1 MLRPKHTIIFLMLIV
16 LLAAMPMA
24 QDKEKIKNLAPS
36 ANGSGGFF
44 TTYVADTIR
53 PGEVSLSVAAHS
65 FNRDPNVLNYTVF
78 PVSFSIGLHER
89 IEFFIS
95 GEAYKR
101 VDADDIYEHKM
112 YPSGLLLPNWAL
124 PGIPADTYSQLQR
137 GFTGYF
143 PAVGS
148 NGQIGFYNDAP
159 FMDTGFGEGTGD
171 LTLGFKLNLM
181 SERRGA
187 PVSIAVQPMLRMP
200 TTADKQSV
208 LRGLTSGASDYGADL
223 ILTKNLGGGATLTGN
238 IGGRFADTYKGI
250 ERQDYLNFGV
260 GIDIPVPVAD
270 TEVHIIGEL
279 VKTHFLG
286 DPMYTYQNI
295 VCPMDAYA
303 GLRWKAADWVTLSG
317 AVNVHLLN
325 AEGEGGGFE
334 GSERLGYFAQL
345 AFHRKINEV
354 PVVDCSAAQTTVTEG
369 DTVRITAKASDP
381 DDETLTYTWKASG
394 GTISGDDAVATL
406 DTSGLE
412 AGNYEVVVQVTDGD
426 NVASCSA
433 DITVEKRKMPPTIVC
448 NPSTVAVTEL
458 QSVVLTAQASDP
470 NGDALTYGWEVDGSS
485 VSNNSPEFEF
495 GTAGRNI
502 GNHTVKVTVTDV
514 DDMSASCE
522 FAVTINRRPN
532 TPPTVE
538 LTLDKNEAFA
548 GQMVN
553 ATAKATDKED
563 DPLTYAWAVDG
574 TGESG
579 TGTSLDVNTTGFTG
593 GNHSVK
599 VTATDDRGASGT
611 DTKNFKV
618 TEKIVIPLDKLRP
631 DNKAKAQLDEI
642 ALKMQQTPE
651 LQAKLTGHTDD
662 LGSED
667 GNMKFGLK
675 RAESVESYLVK
686 EHSIAEDRI
695 ETASAGEAE
704 PVGDNTTT
712 EGRKENRRVVVE
724 LYVP

>member
-1 MLRPKHTIIFLMLIV
+1 MLKPRHTIIFLMLIV

-53 PGEVSLSVAAHS
+53 PGEVSISVAAHS
-65 FNRDPNVLNYTVF
+65 YNRDPNVLNYTVF
-78 PVSFSIGLHER
+78 PVSFAIGLHER
-89 IEFFIS
+89 IEFFVS

-112 YPSGLLLPNWAL
+112 YPSGLLLPSAAL
-124 PGIPADTYSQLQR
+124 PGIPGSTYSQLQT
-137 GFTGYF
+137 GFTGYY

-171 LTLGFKLNLM
+171 LTFGMKINLM
-181 SERRGA
+181 SERRGDA
-187 PVSIAVQPMLRMP
+187 LGIAIQPMLRMP
-200 TTADKQSV
+200 TTGDKQNV

-223 ILTKNLGGGATLTGN
+223 ILTKNLARGATLTGN

-250 ERQDYLNFGV
+250 ERQDYINYGV
-260 GIDIPVPVAD
+260 GLDVPVPVSD
-270 TEVHIIGEL
+270 TEVHVIGEL
-279 VKTHFLG
+279 VGTKFLG
-286 DPMYTYQNI
+286 DSMYMYQNI
-295 VCPMDAYA
+295 VSPLDAYA
-303 GLRWKAADWVTLSG
+303 GLRWKAADWATLSG
-317 AVNVHLLN
+317 AVNVHLKT
-325 AEGEGGGFE
+325 ADGAGGGFQ
-334 GSERLGYFAQL
+334 GAERLGYFAQL

-354 PVVDCSAAQTTVTEG
+354 PVVDCSAEQTTVTEG
-369 DTVRITAKASDP
+369 DSVRITADASDP
-381 DDETLTYTWKASG
+381 DDATLTYTWKASG
-394 GTISGDDAVATL
+394 GSISGDDAVATL

-412 AGNYEVVVQVTDGD
+412 AGNYEVVVHVTDGD

-433 DITVEKRKMPPTIVC
+433 DITVEKRKMPPTINC
-448 NPSTVAVTEL
+448 NPATVAVTEL
-458 QSVVLTAQASDP
+458 KSVVLTAQASDP
-470 NGDALTYGWEVDGSS
+470 NGDALTYSWAVDGST
-485 VSNNSPEFEF
+485 VSNNSSEFEF
-495 GTAGRNI
+495 GTAGRTL

-532 TPPTVE
+532 TPPSVD
-538 LTLDKNEAFA
+538 LTLDKNEVFA
-548 GQMVN
+548 GQMVA
-553 ATAKATDKED
+553 ATAKAMDKEE
-563 DPLTYAWAVDG
+563 DPLTYTWAVDG
-574 TGESG
+574 TRESG
-579 TGTSLDVNTTGFTG
+579 TTTALDINTTGFAG

-599 VTATDDRGASGT
+599 VTVTDDRGASDS

-651 LQAKLTGHTDD
+651 LKAKLTGHTDD
-662 LGSED
+662 RGSEN
-667 GNMKFGLK
+667 GNVKFGLK
-675 RAESVESYLVK
+675 RAESVRSYLVK

-704 PVGDNTTT
+704 PVADNTTK
-712 EGRKENRRVVVE
+712 EGRKENRRVIVE

>member
-1 MLRPKHTIIFLMLIV
+1 MLRPKHTIIFLML
-16 LLAAMPMA
+16 LLLLVAMPMA

-53 PGEVSLSVAAHS
+53 PGEFSFSVAAHS

-89 IEFFIS
+89 IEFFVS

-101 VDADDIYEHKM
+101 VDADDIYEHKI
-112 YPSGLLLPNWAL
+112 YPTSGLLLPNSVL
-124 PGIPADTYSQLQR
+124 PGIPASTYSQLQR

-143 PAVGS
+143 PAVAS
-148 NGQIGFYNDAP
+148 NGQIAFYNDAP
-159 FMDTGFGEGTGD
+159 FMDVGFGEGTGD
-171 LTLGFKLNLM
+171 LTFGVKVNLM

-187 PVSIAVQPMLRMP
+187 PLSIAIQPMLKMP
-200 TTADKQSV
+200 TTSDKQNV

-238 IGGRFADTYKGI
+238 FGGRFADTYKGI
-250 ERQDYLNFGV
+250 ERQDYLNYGV
-260 GIDIPVPVAD
+260 GVDVPVSD
-270 TEVHIIGEL
+270 TGVHVIGEL
-279 VKTHFLG
+279 VGTHFMG
-286 DPMYTYQNI
+286 DPQYAYMNL
-295 VCPMDAYA
+295 VAPMDAYA
-303 GLRWKAADWVTLSG
+303 GLRYKAADWVTLSG
-317 AVNVHLLN
+317 AVNVHLRN
-325 AEGEGGGFE
+325 AEDENASFN

-381 DDETLTYTWKASG
+381 DDETLTYTWKTSG
-394 GTISGDDAVATL
+394 GSISGDDAEVTL
-406 DTSGLE
+406 DTSGLA
-412 AGNYEVVVQVTDGD
+412 AGNYEVVVHVSDGD
-426 NVASCSA
+426 NVASCST
-433 DITVEKRKMPPTIVC
+433 DITVEKRKMPPTIEC

-458 QSVVLTAQASDP
+458 KSVVLTAKASDP
-470 NGDALTYGWEVDGSS
+470 NGDALTYSWAVDGSS

-532 TPPTVE
+532 TPPTVD

-548 GQMVN
+548 GQMVA
-553 ATAKATDKED
+553 ATAKAMDKED

-574 TGESG
+574 TQESG
-579 TGTSLDVNTTGFTG
+579 TGTSLNVNTTGFTG
-593 GNHSVK
+593 GNHAVK
-599 VTATDDRGASGT
+599 VTVTDDRGASAS
-611 DTKNFKV
+611 DTENFKV

-651 LQAKLTGHTDD
+651 LKAKLTGHTDD
-662 LGSED
+662 RGGEE
-667 GNMKFGLK
+667 GNVKFGLK
-675 RAESVESYLVK
+675 RAEAVKSYLVK

-704 PVGDNTTT
+704 PVGDNTTA